1 MSTYSMLYYGS
12 LWFNDVQSVPSPC
25 FLQASPAKLP
35 LCRFNEG
42 TTTFQARANRVRR
55 HRKQK
60 HQKDLLLFVFSF
72 CDSSSPFSTGRSVV
86 LNMAFGSSAEHE
98 QLSMEKMPL
107 NFQSMSMSTNL
118 NWLRKKR
125 LEERRGGS
133 EDFPGTGGSW
143 LIFASPGNIWVNGWH
158 WICLP
163 QGKTKRGAPSKTQ
176 RRGP

>member
-1 MSTYSMLYYGS
+1 MQRDTEGLFLPPRLTPGPGTWCVLSCIVHVEWLVRLSFGTSWCELGRCQLIPCFIMVHCGS
-12 LWFNDVQSVPSPC
+12 SVPSPC

-42 TTTFQARANRVRR
+42 TTTFQARANRVR

-107 NFQSMSMSTNL
+107 NFQSMSMSTY
-118 NWLRKKR
+118 
-125 LEERRGGS
+125 
-133 EDFPGTGGSW
+133 
-143 LIFASPGNIWVNGWH
+143 VNQ
-158 WICLP
+158 L
-163 QGKTKRGAPSKTQ
+163 KLA
-176 RRGP
+176 